1 MMKQYASLDE
11 DVIERD
17 LFMNKLLTDHQNG
30 FQLIEELF
38 DEPASIRRNGQYDN
52 LKWRNDKLFGLHQ
65 LHINYLKIWR
75 KLDDEDSVEKDKLLN
90 KLLSLVNALSSGL
103 KNTG

>member
-30 FQLIEELF
+30 VQLIEELF
-38 DEPASIRRNGQYDN
+38 DKPASIRRNGQYDN
-52 LKWRNDKLFGLHQ
+52 LK
-65 LHINYLKIWR
+65 
-75 KLDDEDSVEKDKLLN
+75 
-90 KLLSLVNALSSGL
+90 
-103 KNTG
+103 

>member
-1 MMKQYASLDE
+1 MQQSLSNLEMMKQYASLDE

-30 FQLIEELF
+30 VQLIEELF

-52 LKWRNDKLFGLHQ
+52 LK
-65 LHINYLKIWR
+65 
-75 KLDDEDSVEKDKLLN
+75 
-90 KLLSLVNALSSGL
+90 
-103 KNTG
+103 